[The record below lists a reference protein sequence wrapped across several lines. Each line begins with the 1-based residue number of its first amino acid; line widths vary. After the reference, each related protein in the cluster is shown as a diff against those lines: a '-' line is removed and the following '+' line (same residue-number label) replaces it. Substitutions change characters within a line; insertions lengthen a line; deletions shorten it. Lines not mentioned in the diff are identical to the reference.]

1 METLL
6 KDIRYGI
13 RSLLKRPAF
22 TAVAVITLAL
32 GIGANTAIFSVIN
45 AVLLRPLAYEQPQQ
59 LVTFRSNQSAPDL
72 TDVIAASH
80 TVSKF
85 GGEVLSPLD
94 YTAGAEPVQFQ
105 IGQVTGGYFDTL
117 GVKAERGRVI
127 TPDDDKTGGPFVVVL
142 SQALWQRQFSGDQAI
157 LGKTIPLSGNVYTV
171 IGIMPAGFSSPRDN
185 AEAWTPVHISN
196 PVAANF
202 RGVHFLRTYGRLAPG
217 VTIEQA
223 RTEMRLIDQQLAA
236 QYPAD
241 NKNRSSVLIPLHE
254 RVVGQSRNALLIL
267 FAAVSLVLLI
277 ACANFAN
284 LLLARAAE
292 RGREI
297 VIRTALGAGRWRLI
311 RQLLTESVLIS
322 IAGGAVGVVIAWW
335 GTSLLVA
342 LKPENLPRLQEIGV
356 DSRVLLFTFGLSL
369 LTGVIFG
376 LLPAWTASRAG
387 VSESLKEGG
396 RSASA
401 GRAHQRVRSTF
412 VVVELAIALVLLVG
426 AGLLVKTFWKLRNV
440 EPGFNPDHLLT
451 MRVELPEARYKE
463 VDKQT
468 RFRTQALAAVNSLPG
483 IQGAM
488 VSELPLS
495 GDSLNHDFVID
506 GRPPMAPGDEPS
518 LETRSIMGDYF
529 HIMQIP
535 LRKGRD
541 FGPQDFDDK
550 APLVGI
556 VNDAMVRE
564 YFPSEDPLGKRV
576 RWVRNPQVE
585 WITIVGVVG
594 DVKHFGLDL
603 PEQPGLYSP
612 YTQINPWKRWMS
624 FAVRTQSDPA
634 AMGQAVKRQI
644 WKVDSQLPITRV
656 RTMSEVSA
664 ASFAARRFNMLLLTL
679 FSGLAL
685 ILAAVG
691 VYGVMSYAV
700 TQRTQEIG
708 IRMAL
713 GAQMGDVMRLVMKS
727 GLVLAFIG
735 IVLGLGGAFA
745 LTRLMTSLLF
755 AVEPTDKATFAV
767 VSLCL
772 LATALIACYLPA
784 RRATKVDPLVA
795 LRYE

>member
-1 METLL
+1 METLF

-13 RSLLKRPAF
+13 RSLFKRPAF

-45 AVLLRPLAYEQPQQ
+45 AVLLRPLAYGQPQQ

-72 TDVIAASH
+72 TDVIAGSH
-80 TVSKF
+80 TFSKL

-94 YTAGAEPVQFQ
+94 YTAGSEPVQFQ
-105 IGQVTGGYFDTL
+105 IGQVTGGYFETL
-117 GVKAERGRVI
+117 GVKAERGRFI
-127 TPDDDKTGGPFVVVL
+127 TADDDKPGGPFVVVL
-142 SQALWQRQFSGDQAI
+142 SQALWQRQFSGDQQI
-157 LGKTIPLSGNVYTV
+157 VGKAIPLSGNVYTI
-171 IGIMPAGFSSPRDN
+171 IGVMPAGFSSPERN

-196 PVAANF
+196 PLAANF

-217 VTIEQA
+217 MTIEQA
-223 RTEMRLIDQQLAA
+223 RSEMRLIDQQLAT

-241 NKNRSSVLIPLHE
+241 NKNRSTVLIPLHE
-254 RVVGQSRNALLIL
+254 RVVGDSRNALLIL

-284 LLLARAAE
+284 LLMARAAE

-297 VIRTALGAGRWRLI
+297 VIRTALGAGRWRII

-322 IAGGAVGVVIAWW
+322 LAGGAVGVLIAWW
-335 GTSLLVA
+335 GTSVLVA

-356 DSRVLLFTFGLSL
+356 DSRVFAFTFGLSL

-396 RSASA
+396 RSSTA

-440 EPGFNPDHLLT
+440 EPGFNSDHLLT

-468 RFRTQALAAVNSLPG
+468 RFRSQTLEAVNSLPG
-483 IQGAM
+483 AQAAM

-495 GDSLNHDFVID
+495 GDNLNHDFLIE
-506 GRPPMAPGDEPS
+506 GRPPIATGDEPS
-518 LETRSIMGDYF
+518 LESRSVLGDYF
-529 HIMQIP
+529 HVMQIP
-535 LRKGRD
+535 LRAGRD
-541 FGPQDFDDK
+541 FGPQGLIDK

-556 VNDAMVRE
+556 ANDAMVRQ
-564 YFPSEDPLGKRV
+564 YFPNEDPLSKRV
-576 RWVRNPQVE
+576 RWARNSAAE

-603 PEQPGLYSP
+603 PEMPALYSP
-612 YTQINPWKRWMS
+612 YTQIEPWKRWMT

-634 AMGQAVKRQI
+634 VMGQAVKQQI
-644 WKVDSQLPITRV
+644 WKVDSQLPITKV
-656 RTMSEVSA
+656 QTMNEVSA

-713 GAQMGDVMRLVMKS
+713 GAQVGDVMKLVMKS
-727 GLVLAFIG
+727 GSVLALVG
-735 IVLGLGGAFA
+735 IVVGLGGAFA

-755 AVEPTDKATFAV
+755 AVEPTDKATFAT

-772 LATALIACYLPA
+772 LVTALIACYLPA